1 MSIIN
6 LSLLPLKL
14 KQVATSLFN
23 PKKNKKKSKENK
35 EKTEDLAEKIRRYK
49 AAMQAPSRL
58 KTIDELTKYLAL
70 SQANL
75 LRYALI
81 DQLLLTD
88 LECEIPTD
96 TSEVSYMT
104 EDSVRGYYE
113 DTFEDALWSLG
124 ILDDMFRP
132 SEIIDAETVALAA
145 DINTDYVGSVN
156 MNTRPSPP
164 QYIVI
169 HYVVSRTSKKGTA
182 KNVINGYLLN
192 YEKGKKV
199 SSEFVV
205 DDGLIL
211 QYCPDPLKYYC
222 FAAGGQK
229 YNNKGGSHKGIVT
242 CRNSISIEVCNGSK
256 DGKVHSDYNNPNY
269 YFTPQTLANT
279 IKLTKILMQKYNI
292 PVENVVRH
300 YDCTGKPCPGIKGWN
315 LEPGSEDES
324 QWYAFKQSLIS

>member
-1 MSIIN
+1 MPIIN

-23 PKKNKKKSKENK
+23 PKKNKKKRKENK

-49 AAMQAPSRL
+49 AAMQSPSRI
-58 KTIDELTKYLAL
+58 KTIDELNKCLAL
-70 SQANL
+70 SRINL
-75 LRYALI
+75 IRYALI

-96 TSEVSYMT
+96 TSNVTYMT
-104 EDSVRGYYE
+104 EDKFRGYDE
-113 DTFEDALWSLG
+113 DTFADALQTLG
-124 ILDDMFRP
+124 ILDDMFSP
-132 SEIIDAETVALAA
+132 AEIIDAETVALAKE
-145 DINTDYVGSVN
+145 INTDYVGSVN
-156 MNTRPSPP
+156 MNTRPAPP
-164 QYIVI
+164 KYIVI
-169 HYVVSRTSKKGTA
+169 HYVVSSTSKKGTA
-182 KNVINGYLLN
+182 KNVINGYLYN
-192 YEKGKKV
+192 YKIGKKV

-242 CRNSISIEVCNGSK
+242 CKNSISIEVCNGSK
-256 DGKVHSDYNNPNY
+256 DRSAKHPPNDPNY
-269 YFTPQTLANT
+269 FFTKETLANT
-279 IKLTKILMQKYNI
+279 IKLTKVLMQKYSI

-300 YDCTGKPCPGIKGWN
+300 YDCTGKLCPGIKGWN

-324 QWYAFKQSLIS
+324 QWYAFKQALIS